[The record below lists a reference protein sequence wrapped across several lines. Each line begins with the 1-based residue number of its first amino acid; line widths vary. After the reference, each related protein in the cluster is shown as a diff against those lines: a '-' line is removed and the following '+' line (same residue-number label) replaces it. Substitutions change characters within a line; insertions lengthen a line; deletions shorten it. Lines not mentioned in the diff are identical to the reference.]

1 METKDNIIENFMF
14 DFILRNKIIQEQ
26 IMQLSDFIY
35 SQNIWDEDKRD
46 IFWLVIWNKIID
58 SNEEIIEI
66 ISQYRKKEK
75 IPKIYEILL
84 RTIDEKVDIIDT
96 VSLNCIQN
104 EIKIDLEYII
114 SQLSQ
119 KIVDFLSK
127 TIKKEIQSKKSFFES
142 VWNDYLDEREKKEL
156 LEFLWNIHYICDE
169 EDEKNREKL
178 NEMIKNHTE
187 KQNKILNIK

>member
-1 METKDNIIENFMF
+1 METTDNIIENFMF

-35 SQNIWDEDKRD
+35 SQNIWDEDKKD

-58 SNEEIIEI
+58 SNDEIMEM
-66 ISQYRKKEK
+66 ISQYRKKKK

-84 RTIDEKVDIIDT
+84 STIDEKVDIDDT
-96 VSLNCIQN
+96 VSLSCIQN
-104 EIKIDLEYII
+104 EIKMDLEYII

-119 KIVDFLSK
+119 KIVDFLSE
-127 TIKKEIQSKKSFFES
+127 TIKKEILSKKSFFEFVS
-142 VWNDYLDEREKKEL
+142 KDYVDEIEKKEL
-156 LEFLWNIHYICDE
+156 VKSIGNVSYICDE
-169 EDEKNREKL
+169 EDEKNIQNL
-178 NEMIKNHTE
+178 NDLIKNHNE